1 MAIVALTATAVKLG
15 RRLKREFPAA
25 RLYVPERHQESLE
38 DGCIM
43 AGGLQTTIA
52 SLWDE
57 CSQFIFIMAAG
68 IVIRSVAPLLRDKT
82 KDPAVI
88 VMDEKGRFV
97 VPLLSGHLGG
107 ANELA
112 AVIGEKTG
120 AVPVITTATDVEGI
134 PALDDLARKNGCV
147 IENMSDWK
155 KIAMSLLE
163 GKNVGMYATVKVKAE
178 FPPQVQIVRLK
189 SCDGTEKDCSGS
201 QENGVNDI
209 LESKKLQGMIYIT
222 EKEKVVERTGVPY
235 VVLRPRNIIVGVGCR
250 KGKKKSDIL
259 VAVRDCLEGLG
270 ININS
275 ILHLATIDFKR
286 EEKGLQEAARELNV
300 PLMCV
305 NAEEIQRV
313 EGKFVGSQFV
323 KKQVGVTAVAEPAAW
338 LTAKEPQVLASKT
351 CYPGI
356 TVAIVKDRGAIL
368 M

>member
-38 DGCIM
+38 DCCIM

-68 IVIRSVAPLLRDKT
+68 IVIRSVAPLLRDKV
-82 KDPAVI
+82 KDPAVV

-134 PALDDLARKNGCV
+134 PALDDLARKNGWV
-147 IENMSDWK
+147 IENLSGWK
-155 KIAMSLLE
+155 EIAMALLE
-163 GKNVGMYATVKVKAE
+163 GENVGMYATVKVKAE
-178 FPPQVQIVRLK
+178 FPPQVQIVK
-189 SCDGTEKDCSGS
+189 PDSW
-201 QENGVNDI
+201 ENGVNNI

-222 EKEKVVERTGVPY
+222 EKEKVIERTGGPY

-259 VAVRDCLEGLG
+259 AAVRDCLEGLG

-286 EEKGLQEAARELNV
+286 EEKGLQEVARELNV

-305 NAEEIQRV
+305 NAEKIQRV
-313 EGKFVGSQFV
+313 EGKFAGSQFV

-338 LTAKEPQVLASKT
+338 LTAKEPQVLGSKT